1 MYATVLSRPLD
12 WRLID
17 KLADLEESDQKYR
30 PHAKDCRAPVP
41 PSDGATFA
49 QVSHNSD
56 AKSPLK

>member
-30 PHAKDCRAPVP
+30 ADAKGCQAPVP
-41 PSDGATFA
+41 PSDGDPFSHS
-49 QVSHNSD
+49 SHNSD